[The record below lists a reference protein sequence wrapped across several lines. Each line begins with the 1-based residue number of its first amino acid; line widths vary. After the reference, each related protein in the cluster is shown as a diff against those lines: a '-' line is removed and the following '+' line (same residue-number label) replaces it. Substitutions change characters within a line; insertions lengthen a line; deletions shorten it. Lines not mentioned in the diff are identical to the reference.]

1 MPDFMMVLGHNGGPP
16 LVDPE
21 ALNFATETLRQRAAN
36 LGAAAERAHA
46 TDADTV
52 SKCLDL
58 VKMIGEHAKRI
69 EEDRKAR
76 KEPFLSAGRAI
87 DAFYKGVSEP
97 LDEAKKAVTAK
108 IDAYRKANGG
118 GKVRNEYGAVAHDK
132 TTHSAEVTDARAFA
146 LWLLANDA
154 DNFMVTLTCEA
165 ARCIKQKLKPDGV
178 TVTPITA
185 TAVR

>member
-1 MPDFMMVLGHNGGPP
+1 MPDSLMGHNGGPP
-16 LVDPE
+16 LVDGE
-21 ALNFATETLRQRAAN
+21 ILLAETDALRQRAAS
-36 LGAAAERAHA
+36 LGTAAERAYA

-52 SKCLDL
+52 GKCLDL

-69 EEDRKAR
+69 EDDRKAR
-76 KEPFLSAGRAI
+76 KEPFLSAGRTI
-87 DAFYKGVSEP
+87 DAFYKGVAEP
-97 LDEAKKAVTAK
+97 LDDAKKAVTAK

-118 GKVRNEYGAVAHDK
+118 GQVRSEYGATAGDK
-132 TTHSAEVTDARAFA
+132 KSYDAQVSDARAFA

-154 DNFMVTLTCEA
+154 DNFLVTLTCEA
-165 ARCIKQKLKPDGV
+165 ARCIKQKMKPDGV